1 MVNHTWDSRCTCE
14 AACEGVVP
22 QTYTQPS
29 EIGCFCEMRCRVRRQ
44 LTSTRE
50 RLSGSGSSSAAI
62 ARAAA
67 GSTIHNNQKLA
78 ASGYIMAG

>member
-29 EIGCFCEMRCRVRRQ
+29 EIGCFCVRRQ

-62 ARAAA
+62 ARAA

-78 ASGYIMAG
+78 ASGYITAG